1 LHNEKGRSAQLVILD
16 RVALHLHRFHFSSQ
30 RW

>member
-1 LHNEKGRSAQLVILD
+1 MKERHPAQLVILD
-16 RVALHLHRFHFSSQ
+16 RVTLHLCRFHFSSQ